1 MMARLAFLGLAMSL
15 QAWGQA
21 PTQWIRFDEI
31 SAPFHDL
38 LSDGDRMLAVGSE
51 GLIAISG
58 DGVGWTRIP
67 LGTQAS
73 LSGILRI
80 GTGMAYGDSG
90 LVLTSPDGGNYF
102 EARTGAWLALPVART
117 GAIPVVRLRNLQG
130 RVSRNLVVTGLR
142 GHGVSL
148 QGVPPGLY
156 LLDIPRAAG
165 ASAAILRVDP

>member
-1 MMARLAFLGLAMSL
+1 M
-15 QAWGQA
+15 
-21 PTQWIRFDEI
+21 
-31 SAPFHDL
+31 
-38 LSDGDRMLAVGSE
+38 V
-51 GLIAISG
+51 
-58 DGVGWTRIP
+58 
-67 LGTQAS
+67 
-73 LSGILRI
+73 
-80 GTGMAYGDSG
+80 SG
-90 LVLTSPDGGNYF
+90 LHTLSTGDAMITAGIRPIALPRPRAEGGNYF

-165 ASAAILRVDP
+165 ASAAVLRVDP